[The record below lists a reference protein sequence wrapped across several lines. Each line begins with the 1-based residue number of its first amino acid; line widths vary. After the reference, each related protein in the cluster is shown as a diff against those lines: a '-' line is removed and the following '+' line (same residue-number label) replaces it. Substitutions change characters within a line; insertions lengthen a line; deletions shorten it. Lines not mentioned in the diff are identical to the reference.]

1 MLSPIDFSDF
11 DSKPTIVEDISCKSP
26 ACFIGSYPPGIE
38 ARRNRSVL
46 REHVPHPAGSPV

>member
-26 ACFIGSYPPGIE
+26 ALSLIHI
-38 ARRNRSVL
+38 
-46 REHVPHPAGSPV
+46 